1 MRVVL
6 TGGGTGGHIYP
17 ALAIGQEVLAR
28 EPGSELLYIGAVRG
42 LESRVVPQRGIRFE
56 ALDVTGFRRSLSWD
70 NVRTVWRFLSGVRRA
85 KKLLGEFKPDIVVGT
100 GGYVCGPVVYAA
112 ARLGIPTLIHEQNVV
127 PGLANRFLARHVR
140 AVAYSFA
147 DSEAH
152 FRRLTAGRQQD
163 RGGVRLLHSGN
174 PCASAAAAASA
185 DKGFASLGFPP
196 GTPFVLVVG
205 GSGGAR
211 AVNEAAAAMVP
222 LLDRLPGVR
231 FVFVTGER
239 YYDHI
244 SASIGS
250 SPPAAEGRLKI
261 LPYVHNMPEVLSA
274 ASLVVSRAGASFL
287 AEITAIGVPAI
298 LIPSPNVT
306 GNHQQPNA
314 ESLAREGAAVM
325 ILERDLTGEAL
336 FGQIAAIMRDPGRR
350 RAMASA
356 CRALGKPEA
365 AALIYEAMRGLV
377 SGSGSSRR
385 KAR

>member
-28 EPGSELLYIGAVRG
+28 EPDSELLYIGNVRG

-56 ALDVTGFRRSLSWD
+56 ALDVTGFRRSLSWH
-70 NVRTVWRFLSGVRRA
+70 NVRAVWRFLAGVRWA
-85 KKLLGEFKPDIVVGT
+85 KGLLREFRPDIVVGT

-127 PGLANRFLARHVR
+127 PGLANRFLARHAR

-152 FRRLTAGRQQD
+152 FRRLTAGRG
-163 RGGVRLLHSGN
+163 RGKGGVRLLHSGN
-174 PCASAAAAASA
+174 PCASAAAAASPER
-185 DKGFASLGFPP
+185 GFASLGFAP

-205 GSGGAR
+205 GSGGAK
-211 AVNEAAAAMVP
+211 AINEAAAAMVP
-222 LLDRLPGVR
+222 FLDRLPDVR
-231 FVFVTGER
+231 FVFVTGEK
-239 YYDHI
+239 YFEEI
-244 SASIGS
+244 SAGVGG
-250 SPPAAEGRLKI
+250 SPPALEGRLKI
-261 LPYVHNMPEVLSA
+261 LPYIHNMPEVLAA

-287 AEITAIGVPAI
+287 SEITAVGVPAI

-314 ESLAREGAAVM
+314 ESLARKGAAIM

-336 FGQIAAIMRDPGRR
+336 FGQIAGIMRDPDRR
-350 RAMASA
+350 RSMAAAS
-356 CRALGKPEA
+356 RALGKPEA
-365 AALIYEAMRGLV
+365 AALIYEEMRRLTAIATPN
-377 SGSGSSRR
+377 RQ
-385 KAR
+385 